1 MVKNLLARTEDARD
15 VDLIPGSER
24 SPGVGNGTLLQ
35 YPCLGKNMVRGAWW
49 SLVTGV
55 PKESDMT

>member
-1 MVKNLLARTEDARD
+1 MVKNLLAGTEDARD

-35 YPCLGKNMVRGAWW
+35 YPCLGKHMVRGAWW